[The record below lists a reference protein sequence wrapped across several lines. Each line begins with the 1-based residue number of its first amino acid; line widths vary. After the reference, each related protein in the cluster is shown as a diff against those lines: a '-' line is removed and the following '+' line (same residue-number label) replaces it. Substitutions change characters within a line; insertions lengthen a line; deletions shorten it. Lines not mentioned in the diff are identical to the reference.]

1 MLNIIC
7 YSVTGAVAILLFL
20 KMLFGILNLFH
31 DVEKHFHDVE
41 RHGEIFSRVWDSI
54 KKLEKQV
61 KDK

>member
-7 YSVTGAVAILLFL
+7 YSVTWAVAILLFL
-20 KMLFGILNLFH
+20 KMLFGILNL
-31 DVEKHFHDVE
+31 FHDVE